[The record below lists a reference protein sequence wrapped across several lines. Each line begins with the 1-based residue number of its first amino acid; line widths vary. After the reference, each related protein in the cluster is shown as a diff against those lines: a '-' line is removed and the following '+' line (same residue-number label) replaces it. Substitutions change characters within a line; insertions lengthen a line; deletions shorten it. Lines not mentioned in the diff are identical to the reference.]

1 MKSHLLRST
10 RKTDLNMG
18 YLAASATG
26 CFVFTRGFQLIAMDG
41 EGSNMGWPSRVVPRS
56 PKLWA
61 GTDAALFLMAF
72 ITSEALMTIMA
83 LRR

>member
-1 MKSHLLRST
+1 MISHLLRST
-10 RKTDLNMG
+10 RKVGLIIR
-18 YLAASATG
+18 YLVASATG
-26 CFVFTRGFQLIAMDG
+26 CFVFTRGFQLIAKDG
-41 EGSNMGWPSRVVPRS
+41 EESDMGLPSRVVGRS

-61 GTDAALFLMAF
+61 GMDGALFLMAF

>member
-1 MKSHLLRST
+1 MLSHLLRST
-10 RKTDLNMG
+10 RKVGLIMG
-18 YLAASATG
+18 YLVASAAG
-26 CFVFTRGFQLIAMDG
+26 CFVFARGFQLIAKDG
-41 EGSNMGWPSRVVPRS
+41 EGADKGLPSRVVGRS

-61 GTDAALFLMAF
+61 GMDAALFLMAF

>member
-1 MKSHLLRST
+1 MISHLLRST
-10 RKTDLNMG
+10 RKVGLIIR
-18 YLAASATG
+18 YLVASTAG
-26 CFVFTRGFQLIAMDG
+26 CFVFARGFQLIAKDG
-41 EGSNMGWPSRVVPRS
+41 EGADKGLPSRVVGRS

-61 GTDAALFLMAF
+61 GMDAALFLMAF